1 MKKGTEVQEHIENIP
16 ILVELKNSYLNYA
29 MSVIVSRALPDVR
42 DGLKP
47 SQRRILVAMNDL
59 NLGPRS
65 KHRKCAKIVGD
76 TGGNYHPHG
85 DQATYG
91 TLVRL
96 GQDWNMRYT
105 LVDPQGNFGSI
116 DADPPAAMRYT
127 EARMTSAATDMLED
141 LEYETVDFVP
151 NYDETRT
158 EPTVLP
164 AKLPNLLVNGSTGI
178 AVGMATNLPPH
189 NIAEVCDA
197 LLLVIDDPKCGFKDI
212 MKKLPGPDF
221 PTGGIICGRQGI
233 VDAYFKG
240 KGHLVVRAKA
250 EVEPSKRGK
259 ECVVIT
265 EIPYMVVKTSIVS
278 KIADCVRDGQIAE
291 IADVRDESDRHGLRI
306 VVEVKKD
313 ADAQVALNKLFEYT
327 PLQTTFAIANVALVN
342 SRPETLNIR
351 QMLDLFIDHR
361 KVVIRRRSMFLLKRC
376 RNRAHILEGLIL
388 AVSDIDD
395 IIALIKKSPDA
406 PTAKQNLMKKPLKL
420 AESETLRKLLP
431 KEFFREKTKE
441 KQFLTGPQAD
451 AILTMQL
458 QRLTGL
464 EIEKLAKEYAEITQQ
479 IEGYEAILAK
489 EEVLLDIIRKDINE
503 MKTKYGDA
511 RRTEIRTQQAETF
524 DIEDLIADEEV
535 IVTVSHSG
543 YVKRMPIDTYH
554 KQGRGGTGIIGSDT
568 KEGDFIEHMFTA
580 STHDYLLIFTNRGK
594 CYWLKVYDVPSLTRQ
609 SKGRSIANL
618 LNLGDQTIASVINVA
633 RLVENEE
640 LPEDKQPAS
649 PDSRPA
655 SRGGTQLVMAT
666 QNGLIKKTKLSA
678 YSHPRSVGVTAIKLD
693 PNDTLIE
700 VAQTAGKDHI
710 ILGTRDG
717 MAIRFDEQQA
727 RSMGRVSRGVHGI
740 RLRSGDA
747 VVDMVIAEEKASL
760 LTVCEHGYGKR
771 TSLDNYR
778 SQNRGGV
785 GLINIKT
792 TDRNGKVVALK
803 AVQFADELMLITANG
818 QIMRTGL
825 DQIRPIGRNTQGVR
839 LIKLRE
845 GDKLVAAAKIS
856 PEEAKEQ
863 SDDSTIQ
870 KAELPPQEET
880 EPGPEEVE
888 EQPQVED
895 EPAPKGRGEPQSE
908 PEDTPKSKPK
918 PQKSKPKDKKAGKKH
933 RK

>member
-1 MKKGTEVQEHIENIP
+1 MKQSTETHERFENVS
-16 ILVELKNSYLNYA
+16 ILDELKNSYLNYA

-127 EARMTSAATDMLED
+127 EARMTAPAMEMLDD
-141 LEYETVDFVP
+141 LEYDTVDFIP

-164 AKLPNLLVNGSTGI
+164 SKFPNLLVNGSTGI

-189 NIAEVCDA
+189 NVAEVCDA
-197 LLLVIDDPKCGFKDI
+197 LLLVIDDPNCGFKDI

-233 VDAYFKG
+233 IDAYFKG

-259 ECVVIT
+259 ECIIIT

-291 IADVRDESDRHGLRI
+291 IADVRDESDRHGMRI

-313 ADAQVALNKLFEYT
+313 AEAQVALNKLFEYT

-342 SRPETLNIR
+342 NRPETLNIR

-395 IIALIKKSPDA
+395 IIELIKKSPDA
-406 PTAKQNLMKKPLKL
+406 PTAKQNLMKMPLKL

-431 KEFFREKTKE
+431 KEFIREKTKE

-464 EIEKLAKEYAEITQQ
+464 EIEKLAKEYAEINEQ
-479 IEGYEAILAK
+479 IKGYEAILAK
-489 EEVLLDIIRKDINE
+489 EDVLLDIIRKDIIE

-640 LPEDKQPAS
+640 LPEDKQ
-649 PDSRPA
+649 
-655 SRGGTQLVMAT
+655 TQLVMAT

-870 KAELPPQEET
+870 KAELPPPEET
-880 EPGPEEVE
+880 EPGPEEE
-888 EQPQVED
+888 S
-895 EPAPKGRGEPQSE
+895 EPEPE
-908 PEDTPKSKPK
+908 PEDTPKPKPK
-918 PQKSKPKDKKAGKKH
+918 PAKPNKAAKKK